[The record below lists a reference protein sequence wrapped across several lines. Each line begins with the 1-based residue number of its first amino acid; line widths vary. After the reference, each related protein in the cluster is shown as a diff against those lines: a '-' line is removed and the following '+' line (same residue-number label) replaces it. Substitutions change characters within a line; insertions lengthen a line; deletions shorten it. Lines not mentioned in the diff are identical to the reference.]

1 VAVFEAV
8 VVVRLVMREGRMRAR
23 LLLGFVLAVLAAA
36 VLGGC
41 SETKPAE
48 AGAPPSQT
56 AAAAQPAAAKDDAV
70 LASGPLVVENQVDVA
85 AQREGVVV
93 HIMAE
98 TGLRVKKNQLLAEL
112 DARQISADMEAARA
126 KTRSVEADLKNWEAE
141 TKVLEADYQRAQ
153 KMWDAQLITKEQLD
167 HARFKAESNQWDVK
181 RCQELLDNARLTER
195 SLELEV
201 EKTRI
206 RAPFDGIVAR
216 RYVRDGQNVAV
227 GERLF
232 WVTAEGPLRV
242 KFTLPER
249 YLGKVKKGEDLW
261 LTSPGTEGEKHKA
274 RIIRL
279 SPVVDP
285 SSGTIDVLAEVLGPP
300 GELHPGMT
308 ADIHLASL
316 Q

>member
-36 VLGGC
+36 VLAGC

-48 AGAPPSQT
+48 ASAPPSQT
-56 AAAAQPAAAKDDAV
+56 AAAAQPAAPKDDAL

-85 AQREGVVV
+85 AQREGVVLRT
-93 HIMAE
+93 MAE
-98 TGLRVKKNQLLAEL
+98 PGRRVKKNQLLAEL

-126 KTRSVEADLKNWEAE
+126 KTRSIEDDLKNWEAE
-141 TKVLEADYQRAQ
+141 AKVLEADYLRAQ

-167 HARFKAESNQWDVK
+167 HARYKAESDQWDVK
-181 RCQELLDNARLTER
+181 RVQELLANARLTER

-216 RYVRDGQNVAV
+216 RYVRDGQKVAV
-227 GERLF
+227 GDRLF

-249 YLGKVKKGEDLW
+249 YLGKVKKGEELW
-261 LTSPGTEGEKHKA
+261 LTTPDVEGEKHKA
-274 RIIRL
+274 RIIEL

-285 SSGTIDVLAEVLGPP
+285 SSGTIEVLAEVVGPAQ
-300 GELHPGMT
+300 ELRPGMT
-308 ADIHLASL
+308 ANVRFEPGR
-316 Q
+316 

>member
-1 VAVFEAV
+1 
-8 VVVRLVMREGRMRAR
+8 MRAR
-23 LLLGFVLAVLAAA
+23 LLLGFVMAVLAAA

-41 SETKPAE
+41 SETKPAQ
-48 AGAPPSQT
+48 ASAPTTQT
-56 AAAAQPAAAKDDAV
+56 ASAVQPAAPKDDAV

-85 AQREGVVV
+85 AQREGIVLR
-93 HIMAE
+93 IMAE
-98 TGLRVKKNQLLAEL
+98 PGLRVKRNQLLGEL
-112 DARQISADMEAARA
+112 DARQITADMEAARA
-126 KTRSVEADLKNWEAE
+126 KARSVEDDLKNWEAE

-181 RCQELLDNARLTER
+181 RCQELLANAQLTER

-216 RYVRDGQNVAV
+216 RYVRDGQKVAV
-227 GERLF
+227 GDRLF

-249 YLGKVKKGEDLW
+249 YLGKVKKGEELW
-261 LTSPGTEGEKHKA
+261 LTSPGTDGEKYKA
-274 RIIRL
+274 RIIQL

-285 SSGTIDVLAEVLGPP
+285 SSGTIDVLAEVLGPAP
-300 GELHPGMT
+300 ELRPGMT
-308 ADIHLASL
+308 ANVHLASL

>member
-1 VAVFEAV
+1 MKASS
-8 VVVRLVMREGRMRAR
+8 
-23 LLLGFVLAVLAAA
+23 LLAFLLSVLAAVA
-36 VLGGC
+36 LVGC
-41 SETKPAE
+41 GETKPAQ
-48 AGAPPSQT
+48 ASAPVSQAT
-56 AAAAQPAAAKDDAV
+56 AAQPAAPTQDEAF
-70 LASGPLVVENQVDVA
+70 LASGPLVVENQIDVA
-85 AQREGVVV
+85 AQREGIVLR
-93 HIMAE
+93 IKAE
-98 TGLRVKKNQLLAEL
+98 PGLRVKKNQLLAEL

-141 TKVLEADYQRAQ
+141 AKVLESDHQRAQ

-181 RCQELLDNARLTER
+181 RCQELLANARLNER

-216 RYVRDGQNVAV
+216 RYVREGQKVAV
-227 GERLF
+227 GDRLF

-249 YLGKVKKGEDLW
+249 FLGKVKKGEELW
-261 LTSPGTEGEKHKA
+261 VTSPGAEAEKHKA
-274 RIIRL
+274 RIIQL

-285 SSGTIDVLAEVLGPP
+285 SSGTIEILAEVLGPAR
-300 GELHPGMT
+300 ELRPGMT
-308 ADIHLASL
+308 ADIHLTSMR
-316 Q
+316 

>member
-1 VAVFEAV
+1 
-8 VVVRLVMREGRMRAR
+8 MKAR
-23 LLLGFVLAVLAAA
+23 FLLASLLAVIAA
-36 VLGGC
+36 VALSGC
-41 SETKPAE
+41 GESRPAQASAPTSPAVNPAKPA
-48 AGAPPSQT
+48 APQDHT
-56 AAAAQPAAAKDDAV
+56 A

-85 AQREGVVV
+85 AQREGVVLR
-93 HIMAE
+93 ILAE
-98 TGLRVKKNQLLAEL
+98 TGLRVRKNQLLGEL

-126 KTRSVEADLKNWEAE
+126 KTRSIEADLKNWEAE
-141 TKVLEADYQRAQ
+141 AKVLESDYQRAQ

-201 EKTRI
+201 EKTSI
-206 RAPFDGIVAR
+206 RAPFAGIVAR

-227 GERLF
+227 GDRLF

-285 SSGTIDVLAEVLGPP
+285 SSGTIEVLAEVLGPP

>member
-1 VAVFEAV
+1 
-8 VVVRLVMREGRMRAR
+8 M
-23 LLLGFVLAVLAAA
+23 LGFVMAVLAAA

-41 SETKPAE
+41 SETKPAQ
-48 AGAPPSQT
+48 ASAPTTQT
-56 AAAAQPAAAKDDAV
+56 ASAVQPAAPKDDAV

-85 AQREGVVV
+85 AQREGIVLR
-93 HIMAE
+93 IMAE
-98 TGLRVKKNQLLAEL
+98 PGLRVKRNQLLGEL
-112 DARQISADMEAARA
+112 DARQITADMEAARA
-126 KTRSVEADLKNWEAE
+126 KARSVEDDLKNWEAE

-181 RCQELLDNARLTER
+181 RCQELLANAQLTER

-216 RYVRDGQNVAV
+216 RYVRDGQKVAV
-227 GERLF
+227 GDRLF

-249 YLGKVKKGEDLW
+249 YLGKVKKGEELW
-261 LTSPGTEGEKHKA
+261 LTSPGTDGEKHKA
-274 RIIRL
+274 RIIQL

-285 SSGTIDVLAEVLGPP
+285 SSGTIDVLAEVLGPAP
-300 GELHPGMT
+300 ELRPGMT
-308 ADIHLASL
+308 ANVHLASL